1 VRRGCVVLGGRPPH
15 DAHGG
20 NAKIRACHLQSI
32 LESTTFEDEDVSA
45 AMDGLRWK
53 INQLELAPPYKV
65 IESTL
70 NLVIL

>member
-1 VRRGCVVLGGRPPH
+1 
-15 DAHGG
+15 
-20 NAKIRACHLQSI
+20 
-32 LESTTFEDEDVSA
+32 
-45 AMDGLRWK
+45 MDGLRWK